1 MFLYTK
7 NFEEQKE
14 RAMKSL
20 RQALA
25 EGRVDEDIVTLLDKI
40 NALENYFTTS
50 SCSGRISVM
59 EMPHFGDKVSSVWLG
74 KWHRTVK
81 VEEVFEA
88 IERHEKGQLWF
99 LVRSP
104 ILHVG
109 ARTLEDAVKLLN
121 LAIGLG
127 FKYSNVKSVSN
138 KKLLVE
144 IRSTERMDVP
154 LGENGELWV
163 SREYIGRIVTI
174 ANDQVRRFKGK
185 LKALEEA
192 VDEVLRAGE
201 SSRPQS
207 GRRSDTPPR

>member
-1 MFLYTK
+1 MFLHTK
-7 NFEEQKE
+7 NFDEQKAK
-14 RAMKSL
+14 AMESL
-20 RQALA
+20 RKALA
-25 EGRVDEDIVTLLDKI
+25 ENKVDEDIVSLLEKI

-59 EMPHFGDKVSSVWLG
+59 EMPHFGDKVNSVWLG
-74 KWHRTVK
+74 KWHREVS
-81 VEEVFEA
+81 VEEVLEA
-88 IERHEKGQLWF
+88 IGRHRSGQLWF

-109 ARTLEDAVKLLN
+109 ARTMDDAVRLLN

-127 FKYSNVKSVSN
+127 FKYSSIKSVSH

-163 SREYIGRIVTI
+163 SEEYIKRIVAI
-174 ANDQVRRFKGK
+174 ANSQVRRFKGK
-185 LKALEEA
+185 LKRLEE
-192 VDEVLRAGE
+192 EIEKL
-201 SSRPQS
+201 
-207 GRRSDTPPR
+207 

>member
-7 NFEEQKE
+7 NFDEQKAK
-14 RAMKSL
+14 AMEGL
-20 RQALA
+20 RQAL
-25 EGRVDEDIVTLLDKI
+25 EERKVDEDIITLLEKI

-59 EMPHFGDKVSSVWLG
+59 EMPHFGDKVNSVWLG
-74 KWHRTVK
+74 KWHREVT
-81 VEEVFEA
+81 VEEVLEA
-88 IERHEKGQLWF
+88 IGRHEKGQLWF

-109 ARTLEDAVKLLN
+109 ARTLDDAVKLLN

-127 FKYSNVKSVSN
+127 FKYSNIKSVSH

-154 LGENGELWV
+154 LGADGRLWV
-163 SREYIGRIVTI
+163 SEDYIERIVGI
-174 ANDQVRRFKGK
+174 ANDQLRRFKGK
-185 LKALEEA
+185 LKRLEEDVERLA
-192 VDEVLRAGE
+192 TNHERV
-201 SSRPQS
+201 
-207 GRRSDTPPR
+207 

>member
-1 MFLYTK
+1 MGFLYTK
-7 NFEEQKE
+7 NFKEQKAK
-14 RAMKSL
+14 AMEGL
-20 RQALA
+20 RKALT
-25 EGRVDEDIVTLLDKI
+25 EDKVDHDIIPLLEKI

-59 EMPHFGDKVSSVWLG
+59 EMPYFGDKVNSVWLG
-74 KWHRTVK
+74 KWHREVT
-81 VEEVFEA
+81 VEEVLEA
-88 IERHEKGQLWF
+88 IGKHSSGQLWF

-104 ILHVG
+104 ILHVS

-127 FKYSNVKSVSN
+127 FKYSNIKSVSH

-163 SREYIGRIVTI
+163 DGNYLERII
-174 ANDQVRRFKGK
+174 NLANAQVRRFKGK
-185 LKALEEA
+185 LRRLE
-192 VDEVLRAGE
+192 DEIIRVL
-201 SSRPQS
+201 QKK
-207 GRRSDTPPR
+207 

>member
-1 MFLYTK
+1 MGSENMGFLYIK
-7 NFEEQKE
+7 NFDEQKA
-14 RAMKSL
+14 RAMEGL
-20 RQALA
+20 RRALE
-25 EGRVDEDIVTLLDKI
+25 EGKVDEDIITLLEKI

-59 EMPHFGDKVSSVWLG
+59 EMPHFGDKVNSVWLG
-74 KWHRTVK
+74 KWHREVT
-81 VEEVFEA
+81 VEEVLEA
-88 IERHEKGQLWF
+88 VVRHSKGQLWF

-127 FKYSNVKSVSN
+127 FKYSNIKSVSH

-154 LGENGELWV
+154 LGSDGELWV
-163 SREYIGRIVTI
+163 DEAYIEKIVTI
-174 ANDQVRRFKGK
+174 ANDQLRRFKRK
-185 LKALEEA
+185 LKRLEE
-192 VDEVLRAGE
+192 EIE
-201 SSRPQS
+201 
-207 GRRSDTPPR
+207 

>member
-7 NFEEQKE
+7 NFDEQKAK
-14 RAMKSL
+14 AMEGL

-25 EGRVDEDIVTLLDKI
+25 ERKVDGDIIPLLDKI
-40 NALENYFTTS
+40 NSLENYFTTS

-59 EMPHFGDKVSSVWLG
+59 EMPDFGDKVNSIWLG

-81 VEEVFEA
+81 VEEVLEA
-88 IERHEKGQLWF
+88 IGRHEKGQLWF

-109 ARTLEDAVKLLN
+109 ARTMDDAVRLLN

-127 FKYSNVKSVSN
+127 FKYSNIKSVSH

-154 LGENGELWV
+154 LGTDGELWV
-163 SREYIGRIVTI
+163 DGEYLKRIVAI
-174 ANDQVRRFKGK
+174 ANSQVRRFKGK
-185 LKALEEA
+185 LKRLEEEIGKLK
-192 VDEVLRAGE
+192 D
-201 SSRPQS
+201 
-207 GRRSDTPPR
+207 

>member
-7 NFEEQKE
+7 NFDEQKAK
-14 RAMKSL
+14 AMEGL

-25 EGRVDEDIVTLLDKI
+25 ERKVDGDIIPLLDKI
-40 NALENYFTTS
+40 NSLENYFTTS

-59 EMPHFGDKVSSVWLG
+59 EMPDFGDKVNSIWLG

-81 VEEVFEA
+81 VEEVLEA
-88 IERHEKGQLWF
+88 IGRHEKGQLWF

-109 ARTLEDAVKLLN
+109 ARTMDDAVRLLN

-127 FKYSNVKSVSN
+127 FKYSNIKSVSH

-154 LGENGELWV
+154 LGTDGELWV
-163 SREYIGRIVTI
+163 DGEYLERIVAI
-174 ANDQVRRFKGK
+174 ANSQVRRFKGK
-185 LKALEEA
+185 LKRLEEEIGKLK
-192 VDEVLRAGE
+192 D
-201 SSRPQS
+201 
-207 GRRSDTPPR
+207 

>member
-7 NFEEQKE
+7 NFDEQKAK
-14 RAMKSL
+14 AMESL
-20 RQALA
+20 RKALA
-25 EGRVDEDIVTLLDKI
+25 ENKVDEDIVSLLEKI

-59 EMPHFGDKVSSVWLG
+59 EMPHFGDKVNSVWLG

-81 VEEVFEA
+81 VEEVLEA
-88 IERHEKGQLWF
+88 IGRHEKGQLWF

-109 ARTLEDAVKLLN
+109 ARTMEDAVKLLN

-127 FKYSNVKSVSN
+127 FKYSNIKSVSH

-154 LGENGELWV
+154 LGADGELWV
-163 SREYIGRIVTI
+163 SEEYIKRIVGI
-174 ANDQVRRFKGK
+174 ANDQLRRFKGK
-185 LKALEEA
+185 LRRLE
-192 VDEVLRAGE
+192 GE
-201 SSRPQS
+201 I
-207 GRRSDTPPR
+207 GKLELK